1 VEPLKKAI
9 LIVSQIDMGP
19 ARTLAIFAVTL
30 AAWGQN
36 RQGDIEFFGHQGLDE
51 AKLRAAI
58 GTSSWSP
65 QKIRTALATTDV
77 AIICCDDQR
86 REVLFVGIAGASYSP
101 FPYNPEPTGTLRLG
115 RDAHRLADAADK
127 ALEKAVRRG
136 GDGTSEDDSAGYAM
150 FKDPATRRALLKIR
164 QYALAHE
171 SELHEVL
178 SHSAHVRSRQ
188 IASEFLGYATS
199 SPNQIAAL
207 VAAARDP
214 DGTVRN
220 NATRALGVLARS
232 NARWAAEIPV
242 APFVAMAR
250 SGIWTDRNKA
260 VALLDQLTATRDPGA
275 LKAVREGA
283 ESALL
288 EMANWKNI
296 GWSYNARMVIG
307 RLRGIPEPELERLA
321 SLGPLPLVNPAK

>member
-30 AAWGQN
+30 AAWGQT
-36 RQGDIEFFGHQGLDE
+36 RQGDIEFFGHEGLDE
-51 AKLRAAI
+51 PKLRAAL
-58 GTSSWSP
+58 SAVSWTP
-65 QKIRTALATTDV
+65 KTIRAVLAATDV
-77 AIICCDDQR
+77 AIVCCDEQR
-86 REVLFVGIAGASYSP
+86 RQVLFVGIAGPSYSP

-136 GDGTSEDDSAGYAM
+136 DGSASEDDSAGYAM
-150 FKDPATRRALLKIR
+150 FKDPDTQRALLKIR
-164 QYALAHE
+164 QYALARE
-171 SELHEVL
+171 PELRDVL
-178 SHSAHVRSRQ
+178 AHSAHVRSRQ
-188 IASEFLGYATS
+188 IASEFLGYATA
-199 SPNQIAAL
+199 SPTQIAAL
-207 VAAARDP
+207 VAAVRDP

-220 NATRALGVLARS
+220 NATRALGVLLRS
-232 NARWAAEIPV
+232 NSRWAAEIPV

-260 VALLDQLTATRDPGA
+260 VAVLDQLTATRDPTT

-288 EMANWKNI
+288 EIANWKNI

-307 RLRGIPEPELERLA
+307 RLRSIPEAELERLA
-321 SLGPLPLVNPAK
+321 SLGPLPLVNPKH